1 MQLLVIRHGK
11 AEERAPDGS
20 DAGRALT
27 TAGEKEMQAISAGLR
42 TLVETIDM
50 IGTSP
55 LLRARQTASVVAKAY
70 GVPVQTVE
78 ALSPGGEPP
87 ALIEWLSQ
95 HPSAESVALVGHEP
109 DLGTLV
115 TWLMTKA
122 GNSRVELKKGGA
134 ALLEFPGRAA
144 AGGGTLLWLL
154 TGSQLRRMES

>member
-1 MQLLVIRHGK
+1 
-11 AEERAPDGS
+11 
-20 DAGRALT
+20 
-27 TAGEKEMQAISAGLR
+27 
-42 TLVETIDM
+42 
-50 IGTSP
+50 
-55 LLRARQTASVVAKAY
+55 
-70 GVPVQTVE
+70 
-78 ALSPGGEPP
+78 